1 MHFTLSALSVFV
13 LIGFVNSNSL
23 PNLFQR
29 NSEADQ
35 PTISIVGGVPAAA
48 GEFPYLAVLSLGQYL
63 CGGSLIG
70 KSHILT
76 AAHCVESFTAADVS
90 TFFADINTLS
100 INGGGTGAVFRGV
113 KKFIIHPSYNSNTQD
128 NDVAMLILNSPVTT
142 VKFVALPSDN
152 ATTLAPTTIKTTTTL
167 KSNVTTPKLTTTT
180 PKPTT
185 TTKPTTAKSV
195 TTAKA
200 TVSTTKMPCS
210 CTCAPTTTRVV
221 ANGKTTKKP
230 ALLRAFST
238 YANQL
243 ATIAGWG
250 TTSSGG
256 SLSNVLLKA
265 NVTIQDNTVCAKQY
279 GNFVGADMLC
289 ASAPG
294 KDTCQGDSGGP
305 ILVNGV
311 QVGITSFGNGCADPK
326 YAGVYTRV
334 SNYVSW
340 IQTTMAN
347 NP

>member
-1 MHFTLSALSVFV
+1 MRFTLLALSVFV
-13 LIGFVNSNSL
+13 LIGFVHSNSL

-48 GEFPYLAVLSLGQYL
+48 GEFPYLAILSLGQFL

-70 KSHILT
+70 QSHILT
-76 AAHCVESFTAADVS
+76 AAHCVQGFTAADVS

-100 INGGGTGAVFRGV
+100 IDGGGTGAVFRGV
-113 KKFIIHPSYNSNTQD
+113 KKFIIHPSYNTKTQD

-152 ATTLAPTTIKTTTTL
+152 PTTLAPTTIKTTTTL
-167 KSNVTTPKLTTTT
+167 KSNATTPKLTTTT
-180 PKPTT
+180 P
-185 TTKPTTAKSV
+185 KPTTAKSV

-210 CTCAPTTTRVV
+210 CTCAPTTTPVV
-221 ANGKTTKKP
+221 ANGQTTKKT

-238 YANQL
+238 YANQV

-250 TTSSGG
+250 TTSLGG

-265 NVTIQDNTVCAKQY
+265 TVTIQDNTVCASQY

-311 QVGITSFGNGCADPK
+311 QVGITSYGNGCADPK